1 MPPKK
6 RKQSLT
12 LIAEMCDL
20 SKMTVSRALRN
31 EPNVSPATIALV
43 LTTAEKIGFIPRG
56 RSSGKR
62 PVPHNYYILFQQAYS
77 EKDAFFSEI
86 IMGIQNSL
94 FEHGFGCSLG
104 TVGNEYGEFLN
115 LTKLLRTTG
124 AKGIFVI
131 GDVPVEFIRILQAD
145 SYNVIFIDYPGDPS
159 LELPYNA
166 VCAENVHGAH
176 LAVNHLLK
184 LGRRRV
190 LLICGRKGHYFTN
203 DLLRAYRD
211 TLSNRG
217 VEIDPRLIVYSDFH
231 VNGGYEAVRQVVDAG
246 ISFDAVF
253 SNDEMACG
261 ALRALREAGMNVPRD
276 VSVVGF
282 DGLPMSAAVTPALTT
297 VEIDRRGMSR
307 LGVKRLLAM
316 EDESWEEE
324 KFEKVT
330 IFPKLVV
337 RESCGASPPSE
348 KGPP

>member
-1 MPPKK
+1 
-6 RKQSLT
+6 
-12 LIAEMCDL
+12 
-20 SKMTVSRALRN
+20 MTVSRALRN
-31 EPNVSPATIALV
+31 ETNVSPATTALV
-43 LTTAEKIGFIPRG
+43 LATAEKVGFIPRG
-56 RSSGKR
+56 RHKGKR
-62 PVPHNYYILFQQAYS
+62 ASPHNYYILYQQAYS
-77 EKDAFFSEI
+77 EKDAFFSAI

-104 TVGNEYGEFLN
+104 TVGKEYGEYLN
-115 LTKLLRTTG
+115 LTNLVRTSG

-131 GDVPVEFIRILQAD
+131 GDVPVEFIRILQGD
-145 SYNVIFIDYPGDPS
+145 SFNVIFIDYPGDPN

-203 DLLRAYRD
+203 DLLRAYKA
-211 TLSNRG
+211 TLTSWE
-217 VEIDPRLIVYSDFH
+217 VEIDSRLIVYSDFH
-231 VNGGYEAVRQVVDAG
+231 VNGGYQAVRQIIDAKVP
-246 ISFDAVF
+246 FDALF

-261 ALRALREAGMNVPRD
+261 AIRALREAGLNVPED

-324 KFEKVT
+324 KYEKIT
-330 IFPKLVV
+330 IFPKLVI
-337 RESCGASPPSE
+337 RDSCGASHASE
-348 KGPP
+348 KGSPDARRSTL